1 MNGAEAKT
9 ENSICRSIDRFN
21 TGVGQTVSW
30 CALLLVAV
38 QFVAVVQRYV
48 FGIGWIWIEESIV
61 YIHATLF
68 MAGAA
73 YTLLHDG
80 HVRVDIFYAGASVR
94 HRAWVDLLGTVVF
107 LWPVS
112 GLIIIKAWPYVLA
125 SWATLESSPETS
137 GIPAVFLLKSLL
149 LVFAGLLALQ
159 GLSMVVAARAVIK
172 GEAVPFADSADG
184 DSGDGGCAKGDG
196 RRP

>member
-1 MNGAEAKT
+1 MPVNGTDAKQAIP
-9 ENSICRSIDRFN
+9 ICRSIDRIN
-21 TGVGQTVSW
+21 GAVGRGVAW
-30 CALLLVAV
+30 CALALVAV
-38 QFVAVVQRYV
+38 QFVAVIQRYV

-61 YIHATLF
+61 YFHATLF

-94 HRAWVDLLGTVVF
+94 HRAWVDLLGTLVF

-112 GLIIIKAWPYVLA
+112 GLIMVKAWPYVWA
-125 SWATLESSPETS
+125 SWAVLEGSPETS

-149 LVFAGLLALQ
+149 LVFAGLIALQ
-159 GLSMVVAARAVIK
+159 GLSMASAAWAVIK
-172 GEAVPFADSADG
+172 GEAAADAAGGADG
-184 DSGDGGCAKGDG
+184 EGAP
-196 RRP
+196 RP